1 MRGLSEIKDEEYNRI
16 QDYNIENEEFKTAIS
31 WNNYIQQ
38 MKMKVELLSNHY
50 TYPWTKIAYKAY
62 LSMRVFNLY
71 LESP

>member
-38 MKMKVELLSNHY
+38 MKMKVKLLSNHY
-50 TYPWTKIAYKAY
+50 TYQWTKTAYKPY
-62 LSMRVFNLY
+62 LFMSL
-71 LESP
+71 

>member
-1 MRGLSEIKDEEYNRI
+1 MHGLSEIKDEEYNRI

-38 MKMKVELLSNHY
+38 MKMKVKLLSNHY
-50 TYPWTKIAYKAY
+50 TYQWTKTAYKAY
-62 LSMRVFNLY
+62 LFMRVFNLY